1 MKTYILILYFQKR
14 IELLSSA
21 IEVITMNDHILNMLK
36 ADLTVLDKLE
46 IKPNYADLARKYKMD
61 YRTVKKY
68 YESYNGKPE
77 NRNCRSK
84 WDPYASDIEEKLS
97 IGRVSHKG
105 VYRILLSKYG
115 KKQVKFCLRI
125 IVFSLANPEF

>member
-1 MKTYILILYFQKR
+1 
-14 IELLSSA
+14 
-21 IEVITMNDHILNMLK
+21 MNDHILNMLK

-46 IKPNYADLARKYKMD
+46 IKPNFADLARKYKMD

-68 YESYNGKPE
+68 YEGYKGKPK

-84 WDPYASDIEEKLS
+84 LDPYASVIEEKLS

-105 VYRILLSKYG
+105 VYRMLLSKYG
-115 KKQVKFCLRI
+115 KKK
-125 IVFSLANPEF
+125 

>member
-1 MKTYILILYFQKR
+1 MKTYIFILYFQKR

-21 IEVITMNDHILNMLK
+21 MEVLTMNDRILNMLK

-46 IKPNYADLARKYKMD
+46 IKPNFADLARKYKMD

-68 YESYNGKPE
+68 YEGYKGKPK

-84 WDPYASDIEEKLS
+84 LDSYASGIEEKLS

-105 VYRILLSKYG
+105 VYRMLLSKYE
-115 KKQVKFCLRI
+115 KRSEIL
-125 IVFSLANPEF
+125 S